1 MILNEEQLRF
11 FYNEVL
17 GEFEYSEEDEADG
30 VDPLGYVLA
39 GIKKMRKE
47 INRLSGVSV
56 SRWQSNAAQQ
66 SVHPIGGT
74 CPVCEDNRLDGEP
87 CPICESGAYP
97 TSE

>member
-30 VDPLGYVLA
+30 VDPLGYVLT
-39 GIKKMRKE
+39 GIRKMRKE

-66 SVHPIGGT
+66 GVQRT
-74 CPVCEDNRLDGEP
+74 CANSSDGEHHYFSNGNQNP
-87 CPICESGAYP
+87 NCLYCG
-97 TSE
+97 TSR